1 MQCQPTHVML
11 AVSRDVG
18 RNAAH
23 TFQPTH
29 LIWEPELH
37 PLTVKQII
45 DQKRTITEERSE
57 DRSQKNDQRIDH
69 RRTIRGSIT
78 EERSE
83 DQSQKNDQRI
93 DQRLDPYKND
103 QKNELEKL
111 PYFWRFWGSIFLTR
125 GRDARMIMNY

>member
-1 MQCQPTHVML
+1 MQCQPTHVIL

-18 RNAAH
+18 RTAAH
-23 TFQPTH
+23 TFQSTH

-69 RRTIRGSIT
+69 KT
-78 EERSE
+78 
-83 DQSQKNDQRI
+83 
-93 DQRLDPYKND
+93 DPYKND
-103 QKNELEKL
+103 QRTD
-111 PYFWRFWGSIFLTR
+111 PYRTIR
-125 GRDARMIMNY
+125 RAN